1 MVSIK
6 IKRRGNKAYLYAEH
20 SFRLPNSKVIKLS
33 KLIKSR
39 EESKSQAVNQ
49 YFIEKEAL
57 SYAAFALQNYK
68 TGSVLTKE
76 KIQKLEMMR
85 VEYKNIL
92 RKLSKSQMKDV
103 LDRFTVNFTYES
115 NAIEG
120 NSLTLKDVTLLLHEN
135 ILPKGKDLR
144 EVYETRNTR
153 LVNGLLFKNKIK
165 ITIKGIL
172 ELHALLVK
180 DTGVREGFKQ
190 LPNYL
195 LMRNVKTTLPESVE
209 KEMNLL
215 VKWYH
220 QVKDKEHPLKV
231 ASQFHGKFE
240 KIHPFEDGNG
250 RVGRIL
256 INAMLLEQGYPPI
269 IIRKSMRASY
279 FSALEAS
286 DNNYPH
292 KLERFLLEKMENTF
306 KNFFGVYVRY
316 L

>member
-6 IKRRGNKAYLYAEH
+6 NKRRGNKSYLYAEH
-20 SFRLPNSKVIKLS
+20 SFRLPNSKVVKLS
-33 KLIKSR
+33 KLVKNR
-39 EESKSQAVNQ
+39 EESKSPSVKQ

-57 SYAAFALQNYK
+57 SYSAFALQNYK
-68 TGSVLTKE
+68 TDPVLTKE
-76 KIQKLEMMR
+76 QMYKLEMMR

-92 RKLSKSQMKDV
+92 RKLSRSQMKDV

-153 LVNGLLFKNKIK
+153 IVNGLLFRNKIK
-165 ITIKGIL
+165 ITSKGIL
-172 ELHALLVK
+172 GLHALLVK

-190 LPNYL
+190 LPNFL
-195 LMRNVKTTLPESVE
+195 LMRNVKTTPPESVE
-209 KEMNLL
+209 KEMESLIT
-215 VKWYH
+215 WYY

-240 KIHPFEDGNG
+240 RIHPFEDGNG

-279 FSALEAS
+279 FNALEAS
-286 DNNYPH
+286 DNNYHH

-306 KNFFGVYVRY
+306 KNFFEVYVKY
-316 L
+316 I